1 MGWLCRTGLGQARLG
16 WVGLISWFSWLA
28 VLLQHFSIAN
38 GCTRRVGQPIRL
50 RRVTTTQR
58 RRSDPIPDA
67 ACRRATRADPI
78 RFHDATQPIRSDS
91 PRQHMSPIRSDVD
104 SHDDTIAH
112 DQTPHQQGH
121 GCPGQRPKRDAHS
134 ALRFTSIH
142 APRREQLPLRFPC
155 LRCVF
160 PCSCVARAGHGSRD
174 NAAQDEV

>member
-1 MGWLCRTGLGQARLG
+1 MQRLVLAGLGWAGLASLGWLCRTGLGQARLG
-16 WVGLISWFSWLA
+16 WVCLISWFSWLA

-38 GCTRRVGQPIRL
+38 GCTRHVGQPIRL

-78 RFHDATQPIRSDS
+78 RFHSATQPIRSDS

-121 GCPGQRPKRDAHS
+121 DSG
-134 ALRFTSIH
+134 
-142 APRREQLPLRFPC
+142 EQLAC
-155 LRCVF
+155 LRRYSLCV
-160 PCSCVARAGHGSRD
+160 VGRIQTADAVNRH
-174 NAAQDEV
+174 AAEYGKMDRNVSG